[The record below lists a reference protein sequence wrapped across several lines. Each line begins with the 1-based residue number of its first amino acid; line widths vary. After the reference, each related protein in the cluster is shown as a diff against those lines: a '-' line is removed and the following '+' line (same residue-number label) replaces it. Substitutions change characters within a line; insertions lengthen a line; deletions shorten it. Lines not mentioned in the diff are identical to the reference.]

1 MYPCNEQGRILSRY
15 LRRWNFLSV
24 HLHLSPSPATSTFV
38 SEAHGS
44 SSTIDH
50 ILCPAHLLSSFSE
63 CVVEDDAPLNMSDHL
78 PILSRLKLCLTIP
91 TDSSSTCSAENGAP
105 PRPNRDKL
113 SRAEID
119 ELYTTPLE
127 EAINTIPLRSP
138 DDYVADPNLID
149 VHLAAL
155 TDAMKKVASDNLPH
169 KRYASHVKP
178 AWSNHLKVAQRRAN
192 SAYRQWRAA
201 GRPRNED
208 NPLRASYKKAK
219 GQFRTQLRAYRKEQR
234 EQFFASLNLHTSDSR
249 KLFRDI
255 RRANGHAAESSSHL
269 SFNGTTY
276 TGSNILTGW
285 ASHFSSL
292 ATPSSHDSFDPSFKS
307 LVHCEFSHLVELPP
321 GDHICLSLTE
331 VEQAVRSLPP
341 HKAAGPDGVEAEHLL
356 YAGPLLIDH
365 LRSLFNGIL
374 ATCHIPASFLEGY
387 VIPIPKGHNKDLS
400 NPSNHRGISTLS
412 NVSKVFEKLILELL
426 APVISINPLQG
437 GFRPGYSCLHS
448 AFVLQ
453 ETIQSL
459 RDQKKKAYVAFL
471 DVSKAFD
478 TVWHEGL
485 LLKLHRKGVP
495 HCLWHL
501 IHNSYSKASSSVL
514 HSGAHSHLPSP
525 PGSAARSHSLATPL
539 LHLCRRV
546 TGHPVAIWVWS
557 NGWRQLLRGTNV
569 CR

>member
-1 MYPCNEQGRILSRY
+1 MACTPCNEQGRILSRY

-63 CVVEDDAPLNMSDHL
+63 CAVEDDAPLNMSDHL

-91 TDSSSTCSAENGAP
+91 TDSSPTCSAENGAP
-105 PRPNRDKL
+105 PRPNWDKL
-113 SRAEID
+113 SRTEID

-127 EAINTIPLRSP
+127 EAISTIPLRSP

-149 VHLAAL
+149 VQLAAL

-208 NPLRASYKKAK
+208 NPLMCASYKKAK
-219 GQFRTQLRAYRKEQR
+219 GQFRAQLRAYRKEQR

-249 KLFRDI
+249 KLFHDI

-321 GDHICLSLTE
+321 GDHIYLTLTE

-365 LRSLFNGIL
+365 LRSLFNAIL
-374 ATCHIPASFLEGY
+374 AMCHIPSSFLEGY
-387 VIPIPKGHNKDLS
+387 IIPIPKGHNKDLS
-400 NPSNHRGISTLS
+400 TIPPITGASPRYRM
-412 NVSKVFEKLILELL
+412 L
-426 APVISINPLQG
+426 AK
-437 GFRPGYSCLHS
+437 CLKS
-448 AFVLQ
+448 
-453 ETIQSL
+453 
-459 RDQKKKAYVAFL
+459 
-471 DVSKAFD
+471 
-478 TVWHEGL
+478 
-485 LLKLHRKGVP
+485 
-495 HCLWHL
+495 
-501 IHNSYSKASSSVL
+501 
-514 HSGAHSHLPSP
+514 
-525 PGSAARSHSLATPL
+525 
-539 LHLCRRV
+539 
-546 TGHPVAIWVWS
+546 
-557 NGWRQLLRGTNV
+557 
-569 CR
+569 